1 MNILVTGAS
10 GFIGSH
16 LVKKLAANPA
26 YKVSVL
32 TRNHGS
38 ISPTKDPNVTVV
50 ECDILDS
57 NRLKSIGGI
66 APDVVI
72 HLAAIKE
79 HFKSKGTIFSTNVE
93 GTKNLLERFRQV
105 KQFIFAS
112 STLVSSSSDAY
123 SESKRQCEAIIKESG
138 VNYTILRIAPV
149 FGAGDRTNLTRLIE
163 LIRDGKT
170 IPIPGDGKQMIQPTH
185 VDDVVKAM
193 ESSILN
199 QEYFNKTLVIA
210 GNPITLKE
218 FIDSVSK
225 IVDRNPKRIHI
236 PIGLLR
242 PMVKVYQ
249 KMSETPK
256 ITVEQL
262 DNLGKL
268 EGSKVF
274 DSDFPTSRM
283 EIAIQNTVGHE
294 DTKESVVLDNSPAN

>member
-26 YKVSVL
+26 YKVTALARKLGSTAQTKEVNL
-32 TRNHGS
+32 TV
-38 ISPTKDPNVTVV
+38 I
-50 ECDILDS
+50 ECDVLDS
-57 NRLKSIGGI
+57 KRLKIIGDS
-66 APDVVI
+66 APDVII

-79 HFKSKGTIFSTNVE
+79 HFKSKDMILSTNIE
-93 GTKNLLERFRQV
+93 GTRNLLEHFGRA

-112 STLVSSSSDAY
+112 STLVTSASDAY
-123 SESKRQCEAIIKESG
+123 SESKKQCEEVIKKSG

-163 LIRDGKT
+163 LIRDGKA
-170 IPIPGDGKQMIQPTH
+170 IPIPGDGKQLIQPTH
-185 VDDVVKAM
+185 VDDVVEAI

-199 QEYFNKTLVIA
+199 TECFNKTSVIA

-225 IVDRNPKRIHI
+225 IVHRNAKSIHI
-236 PIGLLR
+236 PIGLLKPIVR
-242 PMVKVYQ
+242 VYQ
-249 KMSETPK
+249 KVSEAPK

-274 DSDFPTSRM
+274 DSDFPTSRL
-283 EIAIQNTVGHE
+283 EIAIQKTVR
-294 DTKESVVLDNSPAN
+294 

>member
-10 GFIGSH
+10 GFIGTH

-32 TRNHGS
+32 TRKQGS
-38 ISPTKDPNVTVV
+38 ISPTKDANVTVV
-50 ECDILDS
+50 ECNILDS
-57 NRLKSIGGI
+57 NRLKDIGGI
-66 APDVVI
+66 TPDVVI

-79 HFKSKGTIFSTNVE
+79 HFKSKDTIFSTNVE
-93 GTKNLLERFRQV
+93 GTKNILERFPHV
-105 KQFIFAS
+105 KQFVFSS
-112 STLVSSSSDAY
+112 STLVSSPSDAY
-123 SESKRQCEAIIKESG
+123 SESKRQCEAVIKESG
-138 VNYTILRIAPV
+138 VNHTILRIAPV

-163 LIRDGKT
+163 LIRNGKT

-185 VDDVVKAM
+185 VDDVVRAM
-193 ESSILN
+193 ESSIMN

-210 GNPITLKE
+210 GNPITLKG

-236 PIGLLR
+236 PIGLLK

-249 KMSETPK
+249 KMSDTPK

-274 DSDFPTSRM
+274 DSDFPTSRI
-283 EIAIQNTVGHE
+283 EIAIQKTVNHE
-294 DTKESVVLDNSPAN
+294 DTKESLLC

>member
-16 LVKKLAANPA
+16 LIKKLAAKPD
-26 YKVSVL
+26 YKVTAL
-32 TRNHGS
+32 ARKQGS
-38 ISPTKDPNVTVV
+38 MPTKNANVKVI

-57 NRLKSIGGI
+57 ERIKAIGGFE
-66 APDVVI
+66 PDVVI

-79 HFKSKGTIFSTNVE
+79 HFKSKTAILSTNIE
-93 GTKNLLERFRQV
+93 GTRNLLENFGSA

-112 STLVSSSSDAY
+112 STLVTSASDQY
-123 SESKRQCEAIIKESG
+123 SESKKKCEEIIKESG

-149 FGAGDRTNLTRLIE
+149 FGSGDRTNLTRLIE
-163 LIRDGKT
+163 LIRDGKA
-170 IPIPGDGKQMIQPTH
+170 IPIPGDGKQLIQPTH
-185 VDDVVKAM
+185 VDDVVEAM
-193 ESSILN
+193 ASSVLN
-199 QEYFNKTLVIA
+199 SECFNKTLVIA

-225 IVDRNPKRIHI
+225 IVHRNAKSIRI
-236 PIGLLR
+236 PIGLLK
-242 PMVKVYQ
+242 PIVKVYQ
-249 KMSETPK
+249 KVSEAPK

-274 DSDFPTSRM
+274 DSDFPTSRL
-283 EIAIQNTVGHE
+283 EITIQKTVG
-294 DTKESVVLDNSPAN
+294 